1 MAKIRVSPATV
12 HDVPVLL
19 DLIRQLAEYEKL
31 SSEVSATEAKLRS
44 SLFGPKPVAEALIA
58 YIGNEPIGFA
68 LFFQTFSTFL
78 AKPSLYLEDL
88 FVVPQRRRRGCGRLL
103 LEHLAGLAVERGCG
117 RFEWAVLDWNTPA
130 LDFYRS
136 LGARVMDE
144 WKICRLTGDALLR
157 LGTRAASGSGRTQ

>member
-1 MAKIRVSPATV
+1 MAKIRISPAAV

-31 SSEVSATEAKLRS
+31 SSEVSATEEKLRS
-44 SLFGPKPVAEALIA
+44 SLFGPKPAAEALIA
-58 YIGNEPIGFA
+58 YIGDEPIGFA
-68 LFFQTFSTFL
+68 LFFETFSTFL

-88 FVVPQRRRRGCGRLL
+88 FVVPKWRRHGCGRLL
-103 LEHLAGLAVERGCG
+103 LEHLAGRAVERGCG

-130 LDFYRS
+130 LDFYRG

-144 WKICRLTGDALLR
+144 WRICRLTGDALLR
-157 LGTRAASGSGRTQ
+157 LGTGGPSLNQRG